1 MWRLQ
6 DLLNAQGQPCTA
18 ADLQSYLLL
27 TNQRMHEHGWAVI
40 GSQGKLPNLHPWKEC
55 SAHDLYSLATANLQR
70 GKANSLTLRLA
81 DTGTVAL
88 DCDFRDSHL
97 MQRFTEALGCYLG
110 LVPSELFTCH
120 GKKGGK
126 LFFQLLVQQS
136 PTLYI
141 PRSLGMPV
149 YTQGHAGDNDF
160 KQELEV
166 KRDLSTFAGVYG
178 SVNGS
183 TIVYGPYASYAYIAD
198 ATPEQLPSL
207 TWESL
212 LRIEVLYRRVLLEM
226 GFVDN
231 KGFGLLMAR
240 DLDLIKGCV
249 AFCYQRV
256 AARYGTDSAAIS
268 AYLRSD
274 DFNQM
279 VVPFLDYLCLRLG
292 IAAIGLC
299 FGIGLAAAAEQQQW
313 LSLVPEWFAQARSQP
328 QECQR
333 MCAHFCDCIQGD
345 VQNLRQR
352 ELKLRLKDDLRC
364 ADPCEYY
371 QRVLL
376 KERMQRQLGFA
387 M

>member
-6 DLLNAQGQPCTA
+6 DLPNAQGLPCTA

-55 SAHDLYSLATANLQR
+55 SANDLYSLASANLQR

-81 DTGTVAL
+81 DTGTIAL
-88 DCDFRDSHL
+88 DCDFRDPHL

-110 LVPSELFTCH
+110 LEPSELFTCH

-136 PTLYI
+136 PTLHI
-141 PRSLGMPV
+141 PRSLGVPV
-149 YTQGHAGDNDF
+149 YTQGHASDNDF

-166 KRDLSTFAGVYG
+166 KHDLSTFAGVYG
-178 SVNGS
+178 AVNGS
-183 TIVYGPYASYAYIAD
+183 TIVYGPYAHYAYIAD
-198 ATPEQLPSL
+198 ATPEQLP
-207 TWESL
+207 TITYESL
-212 LRIEVLYRRVLLEM
+212 LRIEGLYRRVLLEL
-226 GFVDN
+226 GFVNDM
-231 KGFGLLMAR
+231 GCDLLMGR
-240 DLDLIKGCV
+240 DLELIKSCV

-256 AARYGTDSAAIS
+256 VARYGTDSAAIS

-279 VVPFLDYLCLRLG
+279 VVPFLDYLGLRLG
-292 IAAIGLC
+292 IAAIVLC
-299 FGIGLAAAAEQQQW
+299 FGLGGAAAKQQQR
-313 LSLVPEWFAQARSQP
+313 LSLLPECFAKAMYQP

-333 MCAHFCDCIQGD
+333 LCAHFCACIQGD

-352 ELKLRLKDDLRC
+352 ELKLKLKDDLRC